1 VFFLFPNSLSQPPR
15 SALFMQRESSVAS
28 YRAGC
33 AGFFGEEYRAFRGL
47 IAISIA
53 LRAARVLFFFPSL
66 NTCEYSSHLAR
77 ARIADELSQTS
88 SPDQRYANVTSDR
101 YILNNNVSSL
111 SLSLSL
117 SHRRWNRGG
126 SSRFLLISTISHRDR
141 HTSGRIASARVR
153 RAREGFDIARD
164 LAQR

>member
-117 SHRRWNRGG
+117 SSRLESRRQLAILVNIDYLSPR
-126 SSRFLLISTISHRDR
+126 SSYERPDSIRS
-141 HTSGRIASARVR
+141 
-153 RAREGFDIARD
+153 RATREGGI
-164 LAQR
+164 